1 MKKLV
6 FSALALSATSAAGLA
21 SESDWSSLDQ
31 QIEAL
36 TTSLAVDSHGGP
48 SISGRIRTYYV
59 NSGDVAGGI
68 GNDGKENDL
77 GGFAVADARMAL
89 TGSTGDYDYKVQVDF
104 ADEPELLDGYA
115 TFPIGGQVKG
125 RMGQF
130 KAYLSRSAL
139 VSSGKLVFIDRN
151 VIGNLFSSRDA
162 GFLLSGEFDALDWGI
177 TVQNGSDG
185 GGDEYFLVG
194 KISFDVLGDGKDLV
208 EGAYGGTDEPS
219 GTLGLAYYTDGATD
233 DGDGTLF
240 EAAFG
245 TNVYSFGADVVDI
258 GDDLYFGNGSPF
270 VTLGAGALEADST
283 PFSVFGTYMLQPETW
298 EVALRY
304 QDLDNDENEDKIDVS
319 IGNYIDGHNLK
330 WQLQYST
337 TSSDTSANEV
347 DSIWLGLQVGF

>member
-6 FSALALSATSAAGLA
+6 FSALALSATSATGLA

-36 TTSLAVDSHGGP
+36 TTSLAVQGNGGP

-59 NSGDVAGGI
+59 NSGDVVGGLDS
-68 GNDGKENDL
+68 DGEENDL
-77 GGFAVADARMAL
+77 GAFAVADARMAL
-89 TGSTGDYDYKVQVDF
+89 TGSTGDYDYKLQVDF
-104 ADEPELLDGYA
+104 ADEPELLDGYV

-130 KAYLSRSAL
+130 KANLSRSAL

-151 VIGNLFSSRDA
+151 VVGNLFSMRDA

-177 TVQNGSDG
+177 TIQNGGDG
-185 GGDEYFLVG
+185 GGDEYFIVG
-194 KISFDVLGDGKDLV
+194 KVSFDVLGDGKDLV
-208 EGAYGGTDEPS
+208 EGSYGGTDEPA
-219 GTLGLAYYTDGATD
+219 GTVGVAFYDDGATE

-245 TNVYSFGADVVDI
+245 TNVYSFGLDFVDI
-258 GDDLYFGNGSPF
+258 GDGLYTGNGSPF
-270 VTLGAGALEADST
+270 VALGAGALQADST
-283 PFSVFGTYMLQPETW
+283 PFSIFGTYMLQPDAW

-304 QDLDNDENEDKIDVS
+304 QDLDNDNDEDKIDIS
-319 IGNYIDGHNLK
+319 ISNYIDGHNLK
-330 WQLQYST
+330 WQLQYAT
-337 TSSDTSANEV
+337 TSSDDEDNEV
-347 DSIWLGLQVGF
+347 DSIWLGLQAGF

>member
-36 TTSLAVDSHGGP
+36 TTSLAVDNHGGP
-48 SISGRIRTYYV
+48 NFSGRIRTYYV
-59 NSGDVAGGI
+59 NSGDVVGGLDSN
-68 GNDGKENDL
+68 GDPNDL
-77 GGFAVADARMAL
+77 GGFAVADARLSAE
-89 TGSTGDYDYKVQVDF
+89 GSRGDYDYKLQVDF
-104 ADEPELLDGYA
+104 ADEPELLDAYA

-130 KAYLSRSAL
+130 KANLSRSAL

-151 VIGNLFSSRDA
+151 VVGNLFSNRDA

-177 TVQNGSDG
+177 TIQNGGDG
-185 GGDEYFLVG
+185 GGDEYFIVG
-194 KISFDVLGDGKDLV
+194 KVSFDVLGDGKDLV

-219 GTLGLAYYTDGATD
+219 GTVGVAFYDDGATQ

-245 TNVYSFGADVVDI
+245 TNVYSFGVDIVDI
-258 GDDLYFGNGSPF
+258 GDGLVTSNGTPV
-270 VTLGAGALEADST
+270 VTLGAGALEANTT

-304 QDLDNDENEDKIDVS
+304 QDLDNDANEDKIDVS
-319 IGNYIDGHNLK
+319 VSNYIDGHNLK

-337 TSSDTSANEV
+337 VSSDVTANEI